1 MRDLIDVLSSAAV
14 SAALSAIL
22 IWLSRE
28 WISTR
33 LKASIE
39 HEYAEKLET
48 IKAQLHAEHEVA
60 ILNIRTTFERE
71 AALQAAAHESF
82 AQGQKAAMERKLDA
96 VDRLWN
102 RILHVRGNL
111 SPLISFIDVMTL
123 DEYKRDKDHPF
134 FRALAGNP
142 SLQQLGSVL
151 KQEGGQAERARPYVG
166 EYW

>member
-1 MRDLIDVLSSAAV
+1 MRDLIDVLSSTAV
-14 SAALSAIL
+14 STALSAIL

-48 IKAQLHAEHEVA
+48 MKAQLKGEHEVA

-71 AALQAAAHESF
+71 AALQAAAHGSF
-82 AQGQKAAMERKLDA
+82 AEEQKAAMERKLEA

-111 SPLISFIDVMTL
+111 SPLIAFIDVMTL
-123 DEYKRDKDHPF
+123 DEI
-134 FRALAGNP
+134 
-142 SLQQLGSVL
+142 
-151 KQEGGQAERARPYVG
+151 
-166 EYW
+166 